1 MTDLLLRACLLPGRS
16 RLCDVAIADG
26 RIADLTP
33 HEPGIQTSARQRIEV
48 EGRVVTPGLVDA
60 HIHLDKALL
69 SERLTAGAESALE
82 AIRMVGEAKGRFT
95 ADDIRQRASRV
106 LDLAIAAGTTA
117 MRVHVEVDPIVG
129 LMGMET
135 MLALKAEYAPAIDL
149 HLCALAQEGILQAP
163 GTEGLLRR
171 ALQMGADA
179 IGGVPYND
187 RNADDHIDIVF
198 ALALA
203 FNVDVDFHIDFF
215 DEPEHLHI
223 RKVIERTERTGW
235 RGRVAVGH
243 LSEAAALPA
252 VEQKEL
258 AEDLAKAGI
267 GVISLPA
274 TDLYLMGRHDETN
287 PPRGLTPIRRLLAAD
302 VPVALATNNVRNP
315 FTTVGTADLADM
327 AFLAA
332 VAAHMGT
339 PQDLRALVDC
349 LTIHPARILR
359 LPDYGLAPGC
369 RADLVVWDCERVED
383 IVAAKPFRP
392 WVIKNGRITV
402 EHQRRLRP
410 HWRTGAPP
418 VG

>member
-1 MTDLLLRACLLPGRS
+1 MTDLLLRGCLLPGRP
-16 RLCDVAIADG
+16 RLVDIAIVDG
-26 RIADLTP
+26 RIAEFIA
-33 HEPGIQTSARQRIEV
+33 HEPGVRAPARERIDV
-48 EGRVVTPGLVDA
+48 GGRVVTPGLVEA

-69 SERLTAGAESALE
+69 SERFATGADSVKD
-82 AIRMVGEAKGRFT
+82 AIRLVGEAKRGFT

-106 LDLAIAAGTTA
+106 LDMAIAAGTTA
-117 MRVHVEVDPIVG
+117 MRVHVEVDPIIG
-129 LMGMET
+129 LTGMET
-135 MLALKAEYAPAIDL
+135 LLALQQEYAPAVSL
-149 HLCALAQEGILQAP
+149 RLCAFAQEGIIQAP

-179 IGGVPYND
+179 VGGVPYND
-187 RNADDHIDIVF
+187 SDADEHIDIVF
-198 ALALA
+198 GLAQA

-235 RGRVAVGH
+235 GGRVAVGH

-252 VEQKEL
+252 VEQTEL

-274 TDLYLMGRHDETN
+274 TDLYLMGRHGEVN
-287 PPRGLTPIRRLLAAD
+287 PPRGLTPIRRLLAGN

-369 RADLVVWDCERVED
+369 RADLVVWDCERVEE
-383 IVAAKPFRP
+383 IVAAHPFRP
-392 WVIKNGRITV
+392 WVIKNGRVTV
-402 EHQRRLRP
+402 EHERRLRP
-410 HWRTGAPP
+410 RWRE
-418 VG
+418 

>member
-1 MTDLLLRACLLPGRS
+1 MTDLLLRGCLLPGRT
-16 RLCDVAIADG
+16 RLIDIAIADG
-26 RIADLTP
+26 RIAELIP
-33 HEPGIQTSARQRIEV
+33 HEPGVRAPARERIDV
-48 EGRVVTPGLVDA
+48 DGRVVTPGLVEA

-69 SERLTAGAESALE
+69 SERFPTGADSALE
-82 AIRMVGEAKGRFT
+82 AIRMVGEAKRGFT

-106 LDLAIAAGTTA
+106 LDMAIVAGTTA

-135 MLALKAEYAPAIDL
+135 LLALKQEYAPAIDL
-149 HLCALAQEGILQAP
+149 HLCAFAQEGIIQAP
-163 GTEGLLRR
+163 GTEVLLRR
-171 ALQMGADA
+171 ALQMGADTV
-179 IGGVPYND
+179 GGVPYND
-187 RNADDHIDIVF
+187 SDADEHIDIVF
-198 ALALA
+198 GLAQA

-235 RGRVAVGH
+235 GGRVAVGH
-243 LSEAAALPA
+243 MSEAAALPA
-252 VEQKEL
+252 VEQQEL

-274 TDLYLMGRHDETN
+274 TDLYLMGRYDEVN
-287 PPRGLTPIRRLLAAD
+287 PPRGLAPIRRLLAAN

-339 PQDLRALVDC
+339 PQHLRALVDC

-369 RADLVVWDCERVED
+369 RADLVVWDCERVEE
-383 IVAAKPFRP
+383 IVAAQPFRP
-392 WVIKNGRITV
+392 WVIKNGRVTI
-402 EHQRRLRP
+402 EHERRLRP
-410 HWRTGAPP
+410 RWRE
-418 VG
+418 